1 MTAYVMKTISEGD
14 MVKIVPATIIVRWIE
29 YTFRLR
35 HLERCS
41 VTQSHAIAR
50 NRARVTMRSEAHK
63 GFVNCELEARRA
75 QIRSEAMSEWD
86 GNDRL

>member
-29 YTFRLR
+29 YTLELR

-50 NRARVTMRSEAHK
+50 DRARVAMRSETHK
-63 GFVNCELEARRA
+63 GFVSCELEEVALRSGLRR
-75 QIRSEAMSEWD
+75 
-86 GNDRL
+86 